1 MPKTQQE
8 RKKDL
13 GVESMDEILQQ
24 VMVARCNHTQM
35 RQKPCQISMKTANNY
50 KYVYV
55 WLFENQ
61 CIDGSQLVAPSHFEG
76 NYGFDTLCVKVTRL

>member
-24 VMVARCNHTQM
+24 VMVASCNHTQM
-35 RQKPCQISMKTANNY
+35 RQKPCKISMKTTNNY

-55 WLFENQ
+55 CLFENQ
-61 CIDGSQLVAPSHFEG
+61 CTDGSQLIAPSHFEV